1 MAQGET
7 GRAIMLLLIDAFL
20 WLGCIAG
27 TIFVE
32 SILLKIVF
40 GLFAGFVTGRI
51 FILGHDACH
60 QSYTPNR

>member
-7 GRAIMLLLIDAFL
+7 GRAIMLLMFDSAL

-32 SILLKIVF
+32 SILLKILRKTF
-40 GLFAGFVTGRI
+40 
-51 FILGHDACH
+51 
-60 QSYTPNR
+60 